1 MVTTVKVPL
10 ESRSQ
15 FIHRISVIEGAT
27 EKERTR
33 RIPQL
38 LQQLRLDIKD
48 ILTCNKEK
56 IDDMRSLLKRVSPA
70 IRGSVKTMNELELS
84 AVASLEA
91 LDKSLN
97 DLLLLTYQ
105 KKNAVWTE
113 STFFGSQDRES
124 AALNEANKI
133 FQTNIDVTKLDHETR
148 RNIEKLENPKS
159 PLDKV
164 VDVINRHED
173 EAANDSV
180 VTPDKLS
187 TSKKRLQRGG
197 GAKDRDTSKQIVIIA
212 KSTLFSHMDDVHG
225 IVGAKVVLQ
234 NKSVLELPKPIAHKV
249 SYSMEELA
257 AYLEPYVKQ
266 GIL

>member
-173 EAANDSV
+173 ETANDSV
-180 VTPDKLS
+180 VTPDKL
-187 TSKKRLQRGG
+187 
-197 GAKDRDTSKQIVIIA
+197 
-212 KSTLFSHMDDVHG
+212 
-225 IVGAKVVLQ
+225 
-234 NKSVLELPKPIAHKV
+234 
-249 SYSMEELA
+249 Y
-257 AYLEPYVKQ
+257 
-266 GIL
+266 GILA